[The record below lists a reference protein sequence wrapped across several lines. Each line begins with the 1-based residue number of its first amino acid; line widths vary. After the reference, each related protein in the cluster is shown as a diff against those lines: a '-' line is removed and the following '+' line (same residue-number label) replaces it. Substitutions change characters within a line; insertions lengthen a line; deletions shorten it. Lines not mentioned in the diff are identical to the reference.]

1 MPAREGARWQPHAG
15 ASWGSN
21 DETCDV
27 RVPLPPNLCAH
38 TQDEAKPWVK
48 EALGLEPPGRAGAAA
63 AAARGKKPRSERER
77 APPPEPVEGLSKV
90 ISLSKLRTSYARFA
104 ARRELV
110 ARYDLF
116 LCDDRIVPML
126 TKTLGK
132 TFFKPKKVPVP
143 VRLTRSGSALAAA
156 IRAARDATHVTLRSG
171 SCVAAR
177 VARTVHGADAATEN
191 VIAAAA
197 QLIQMVPGKWKNVAS
212 VSLKTDE
219 SAALPVFVNH
229 AGQVADDDLGEGRL
243 AVSMTALAA
252 NKALRPPK
260 KSATA
265 MLRDAAA
272 VAVADGRPAKKRKAA
287 DVADGDVD
295 ELSDDERAA
304 AALDAATGA
313 APGATDAHTVSIKKA
328 KPAATGANAP
338 PKTLKAKSPLV
349 RAAARDARSAPAEAA
364 SPSAPAKKTLKKRP
378 MPPLAHRAVKAGRG
392 TPVQTT
398 ANKRPAA

>member
-1 MPAREGARWQPHAG
+1 
-15 ASWGSN
+15 
-21 DETCDV
+21 
-27 RVPLPPNLCAH
+27 
-38 TQDEAKPWVK
+38 VK
-48 EALGLEPPGRAGAAA
+48 EALGLEPPGRAIAAA

-143 VRLTRSGSALAAA
+143 VRLTRSGGALAAA

-177 VARTVHGADAATEN
+177 VARTAHGADAATEN
-191 VIAAAA
+191 VIAAAV
-197 QLIQMVPGKWKNVAS
+197 QLIEIVPGKWKNVAS
-212 VSLKTDE
+212 LSLKTDE
-219 SAALPVFVNH
+219 SAALPVFLNH
-229 AGQVADDDLGEGRL
+229 AGQVADDELGEGRL
-243 AVSMTALAA
+243 AESMTALAA

-260 KSATA
+260 KSATTKQ
-265 MLRDAAA
+265 RKAAA
-272 VAVADGRPAKKRKAA
+272 TAVVADGGEREGSAKKRKATDA
-287 DVADGDVD
+287 ADGDDD

-304 AALDAATGA
+304 AAFDAVAGTAPLVADTHSVSRKKAKAAATGA
-313 APGATDAHTVSIKKA
+313 K
-328 KPAATGANAP
+328 AP
-338 PKTLKAKSPLV
+338 PRALKAKSPLV
-349 RAAARDARSAPAEAA
+349 RAAVRDAKRAPAEAT
-364 SPSAPAKKTLKKRP
+364 SPPEPAMKAPAQ
-378 MPPLAHRAVKAGRG
+378 RAAKAGRG
-392 TPVQTT
+392 ASMQTK
-398 ANKRPAA
+398 AKRPAT